1 MPGVETTPNP
11 SFASAARVRARRR
24 GNTLQRIAPK
34 RSSPL
39 LADRA
44 PRIWRGNAI
53 GYIKEGLGEVSTQ
66 NVNITQAIRNHPYP
80 LFLWYLQIGFEGCV
94 GYAGLDDGP
103 EMVHDLGA
111 DGIEHAHLR
120 LTLGKLAQVVVL

>member
-24 GNTLQRIAPK
+24 GNTLQKIAPR

-53 GYIKEGLGEVSTQ
+53 GYPKEGLGEVSTQ
-66 NVNITQAIRNHPYP
+66 DVNTTQAIGNHPLP
-80 LFLWYLQIGFEGCV
+80 LLCQRGAGAHAQEGKQCAAARSKQIVSPPC
-94 GYAGLDDGP
+94 
-103 EMVHDLGA
+103 
-111 DGIEHAHLR
+111 
-120 LTLGKLAQVVVL
+120 

>member
-44 PRIWRGNAI
+44 PRIWRGKAI
-53 GYIKEGLGEVSTQ
+53 GYLKEGLGEVSTQ

-80 LFLWYLQIGFEGCV
+80 LLWRRGAGAHAQEGKH
-94 GYAGLDDGP
+94 YAGDRSKQIVTP
-103 EMVHDLGA
+103 A
-111 DGIEHAHLR
+111 C
-120 LTLGKLAQVVVL
+120 